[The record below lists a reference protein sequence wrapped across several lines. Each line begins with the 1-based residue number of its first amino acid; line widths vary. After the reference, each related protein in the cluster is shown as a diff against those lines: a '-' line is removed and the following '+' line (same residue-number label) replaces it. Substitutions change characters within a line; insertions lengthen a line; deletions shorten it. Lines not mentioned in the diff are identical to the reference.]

1 MVSGGTYGTEDIVHG
16 AGYGRAILI
25 LLLTPLLWSLPTAF
39 MIGEL
44 SSALPYEGG
53 YYAWVRRAM
62 GNFWGFQEAWLSLV
76 ASIFDMAIYPTL
88 FVAYLTRMFPW
99 FQQENRGW
107 WVALAVV
114 IACAVLNIAGVK
126 VVSLTSL
133 WLFFALSAP
142 FVAIVVLAP
151 FKLGALANAVT
162 KPTTS
167 TVDILGGLLI
177 CMWNYM
183 GWDNASTIATE
194 VEKPQ
199 RTYPRAMLVA
209 VAIVALSYV
218 LPFAAMWM
226 TGLKPTAWETGS
238 WADIA
243 GLLGGP
249 LLRIGVVLGGVISA
263 FGMFNALV
271 MSYSRLPLAMAQ
283 DGMLPGIFA
292 KLHKKSRAPWVAIV
306 ALAMGWAMCLGL
318 GFARLV
324 TLDILLYGFSLLLE
338 FMALA
343 VLRFREPELA
353 RPFRVPGG
361 LFGAIAIGI
370 PPMLLLGFSIIRS
383 EHEQVWNMSSFEFGM
398 ILIAAGFVAYAV
410 NHLLKPQGWAPV
422 RSRREARSQPL
433 SRRKLKKKRT
443 GLPVLFILLC
453 DAELRRRFCRVAQAL
468 HLVVSALDTGGLA
481 PNDLSDVFRQI
492 GRQCLVVGLFGVVFA
507 CFHRLK
513 NRFVAGTKAHLG
525 INPGAMHGRRGR
537 SGDFLIRFAQ
547 ADQLCFELAGKAR
560 ALQALLV
567 EKRLQVRPLHVGSRV
582 LIPLLPIFAGFNQVF
597 DHANRILFVHYYLR
611 RLDAGEQVGFGSNL
625 LAKPARN

>member
-1 MVSGGTYGTEDIVHG
+1 MVSGGTYGTEEIVHG
-16 AGYGRAILI
+16 AGYGRGILI

-99 FQQENRGW
+99 FQQGNRGW
-107 WVALAVV
+107 WVAFAVV
-114 IACAVLNIAGVK
+114 VACALLNIAGVK

-142 FVAIVVLAP
+142 FAAIVVLAP

-167 TVDILGGLLI
+167 GVDILGGLLI

-209 VAIVALSYV
+209 VCIVAFSYV

-226 TGLKPTAWETGS
+226 TGLTSTAWETGS

-292 KLHKKSRAPWVAIV
+292 KLQKKSRAPWVAII
-306 ALAMGWAMCLGL
+306 ALATCWAMCLGL

-338 FMALA
+338 FAALA
-343 VLRFREPELA
+343 VLRFREPDLA

-370 PPMLLLGFSIIRS
+370 PPMLLLVFSIVRS
-383 EHEQVWNMSSFEFGM
+383 EHEQVWNMSSFAFGM

-410 NHLLKPQGWAPV
+410 NHFLKPQGWAAAQ
-422 RSRREARSQPL
+422 E
-433 SRRKLKKKRT
+433 K
-443 GLPVLFILLC
+443 
-453 DAELRRRFCRVAQAL
+453 AE
-468 HLVVSALDTGGLA
+468 
-481 PNDLSDVFRQI
+481 
-492 GRQCLVVGLFGVVFA
+492 
-507 CFHRLK
+507 
-513 NRFVAGTKAHLG
+513 
-525 INPGAMHGRRGR
+525 
-537 SGDFLIRFAQ
+537 
-547 ADQLCFELAGKAR
+547 
-560 ALQALLV
+560 
-567 EKRLQVRPLHVGSRV
+567 
-582 LIPLLPIFAGFNQVF
+582 
-597 DHANRILFVHYYLR
+597 
-611 RLDAGEQVGFGSNL
+611 
-625 LAKPARN
+625 PAS

>member
-1 MVSGGTYGTEDIVHG
+1 LVAATFFMVSGGTYGTEDIVHG

-25 LLLTPLLWSLPTAF
+25 LLVTPLLWSLPTAF

-99 FQQENRGW
+99 FQEANRGW

-114 IACAVLNIAGVK
+114 IACALLNIAGVK

-133 WLFFALSAP
+133 WLFAALSAP
-142 FVAIVVLAP
+142 FIAIVVLAP

-167 TVDILGGLLI
+167 KVDILGGLLI

-209 VAIVALSYV
+209 VCIVAASYV

-226 TGLKPTAWETGS
+226 TGLKSNAWETGS

-249 LLRIGVVLGGVISA
+249 LLRVGVVLGGMISA

-283 DGMLPGIFA
+283 DGMLPSVFG
-292 KLHKKSRAPWVAIV
+292 KLQKKSRAPWVAII
-306 ALAMGWAMCLGL
+306 ALAIGWALCLGL

-324 TLDILLYGFSLLLE
+324 TIDILLYGFSLGLE
-338 FMALA
+338 FVALA
-343 VLRFREPELA
+343 VLRFREPNLA

-370 PPMLLLGFSIIRS
+370 PPMLLLGFSVVRS
-383 EHEQVWNMSSFEFGM
+383 EHESIWGMSSFAFGM
-398 ILIAAGFVAYAV
+398 ILIATGVVAYLINYA
-410 NHLLKPQGWAPV
+410 LKPAGWSVP
-422 RSRREARSQPL
+422 SEHKPQP
-433 SRRKLKKKRT
+433 
-443 GLPVLFILLC
+443 
-453 DAELRRRFCRVAQAL
+453 AA
-468 HLVVSALDTGGLA
+468 
-481 PNDLSDVFRQI
+481 
-492 GRQCLVVGLFGVVFA
+492 
-507 CFHRLK
+507 
-513 NRFVAGTKAHLG
+513 
-525 INPGAMHGRRGR
+525 
-537 SGDFLIRFAQ
+537 
-547 ADQLCFELAGKAR
+547 
-560 ALQALLV
+560 
-567 EKRLQVRPLHVGSRV
+567 
-582 LIPLLPIFAGFNQVF
+582 
-597 DHANRILFVHYYLR
+597 
-611 RLDAGEQVGFGSNL
+611 
-625 LAKPARN
+625 